1 MAQLLSVNSGLV
13 AGLSGRRW
21 GRKLDSADR
30 PNVAPEEFKRQEN
43 KQAFWSQRAH
53 SLSLTLFLSFTPSLP
68 LPLYLSSLVSPLLTS
83 IFLSSSKNLSLCLS
97 SLHFFSYH
105 ICKSRTERQTSIKK
119 RQTHHLTS
127 QGADRQTDTEKHRQG
142 PPYSTNIL
150 SWCRAEEHDMENVT
164 PSLVFKK
171 KKKKQG
177 LRETFPSK
185 HFLLSRTCSLLHFYS
200 STGCA
205 WQCFLMHADG
215 PVSKGLSLY
224 SSVVET
230 ACWSLWV
237 WLCYHLPPQACFPFS
252 KQARFPQIENTWLWN
267 NK

>member
-53 SLSLTLFLSFTPSLP
+53 SLSLTLFLSFIPSLP

-97 SLHFFSYH
+97 SLHFFFYL

-171 KKKKQG
+171 KKNRDSEKLSPPNIFCCHEHARCFIFTPLLGVLGSVFLCMQMGRCQKASPFTVLL
-177 LRETFPSK
+177 LRVRADHSGCGSATICPLRPVF
-185 HFLLSRTCSLLHFYS
+185 HFQNKLD
-200 STGCA
+200 
-205 WQCFLMHADG
+205 FL
-215 PVSKGLSLY
+215 
-224 SSVVET
+224 
-230 ACWSLWV
+230 
-237 WLCYHLPPQACFPFS
+237 
-252 KQARFPQIENTWLWN
+252 R
-267 NK
+267 